1 MRGHFMFT
9 GSLVALVTP
18 MDTKGNVDQVS
29 LKKLVEYH
37 IANGTSAIVSV
48 GTTGES
54 ATLDHHEHIDV
65 IKRTIEYADGKINVI
80 AGTGSNATK
89 EAIELTSRVEN
100 IGVVGCLTVAPY
112 YNKPTQEGLYQHF
125 KAIAENTALPQ
136 IIYNVPGRTC
146 SDIKPETVERLSKIK
161 NIVALKDATGDLS
174 RVYKT
179 RKLVG
184 SEFKLLSGDD
194 ATFLDFMILGGDGV
208 ISVTA
213 NVAAKQVATICELA
227 TKNQIQEAR
236 KLNDTLSAL
245 HSSLF
250 IEPNP
255 TPAKWAC
262 TKLGLMANDTIRLP
276 LVSLTDASVS
286 VVEKALKDAN
296 LL

>member
-1 MRGHFMFT
+1 MFT
-9 GSLVALVTP
+9 GSLVALITP
-18 MDTKGNVDQVS
+18 MDSKGNVDHVS

-65 IKRTIEYADGKINVI
+65 IKRTVDYAQGRINII

-89 EAIELTSRVEN
+89 EAIELTRQVEN

-112 YNKPTQEGLYQHF
+112 YNKPTQEGMYQHF
-125 KAIAENTALPQ
+125 KAIAECTALPQ
-136 IIYNVPGRTC
+136 ILYNVPGRTS
-146 SDIKPETVERLSKIK
+146 SDIKPETVGRLSKIK

-184 SEFKLLSGDD
+184 DDFKLLSGDD

-213 NVAAKQVATICELA
+213 NVAAKQVATICQLA
-227 TKNQIQEAR
+227 ANNQIKEAR
-236 KLNDTLSAL
+236 ALNESLLAL
-245 HSSLF
+245 HNNLF

-262 TKLGLMANDTIRLP
+262 LRLGLIADGTIRLP
-276 LVSLTDASVS
+276 MISLTDASIPA
-286 VVEKALKDAN
+286 VEQALKDAN

>member
-1 MRGHFMFT
+1 MRGRFMFT

-18 MDTKGNVDQVS
+18 MDTKGNVDHVS
-29 LKKLVEYH
+29 LKKMVEYH
-37 IANGTSAIVSV
+37 IENGTSAIVSV

-65 IKRTIEYADGKINVI
+65 IKRTIDYADGRIDII

-89 EAIELTSRVEN
+89 EAIELTRQVEN

-125 KAIAENTALPQ
+125 KAIAESSPLPQ

-146 SDIKPETVERLSKIK
+146 SDIKPETVGRLAKIK
-161 NIVALKDATGDLS
+161 NIVGLKDATGDLS

-184 SEFKLLSGDD
+184 EDFKLLSGDD
-194 ATFLDFMILGGDGV
+194 ATFLDFIILGGDGV

-213 NVAAKQVATICELA
+213 NVAAKQVATVCELA
-227 TKNQIQEAR
+227 FNNQIQQAR
-236 KLNDTLSAL
+236 TLNDTLMGL
-245 HSSLF
+245 HTHLF

-262 TKLGLMANDTIRLP
+262 TRLGLMANGTIRLP
-276 LVSLTDASVS
+276 LVPLSDASIP
-286 VVEKALKDAN
+286 VVEQALKDAK
-296 LL
+296 LI

>member
-1 MRGHFMFT
+1 MRGRFMFT

-18 MDTKGNVDQVS
+18 MDSKGNVDHVS

-37 IANGTSAIVSV
+37 IANDTSAIVSV

-54 ATLDHHEHIDV
+54 ATLDHNEHIDV
-65 IKRTIEYADGKINVI
+65 IKRTIDYADGRIDII

-89 EAIELTSRVEN
+89 EAIELTRQVED

-125 KAIAENTALPQ
+125 KAIAESSPLPQ
-136 IIYNVPGRTC
+136 ILYNVPGRTC
-146 SDIKPETVERLSKIK
+146 SDIKPETVGRLAKIK

-184 SEFKLLSGDD
+184 DDFKLLSGDD
-194 ATFLDFMILGGDGV
+194 ATFLDFIILGGDGV

-213 NVAAKQVATICELA
+213 NVAAKQVATVCELA
-227 TKNQIQEAR
+227 FNNQIQQAR
-236 KLNDTLSAL
+236 LLNDTLMGL
-245 HSSLF
+245 HTHLF

-262 TKLGLMANDTIRLP
+262 ARLGLMANGAIRLP
-276 LVSLTDASVS
+276 LVQLGEASIP
-286 VVEKALKDAN
+286 VVEQALKNAK
-296 LL
+296 LI

>member
-1 MRGHFMFT
+1 MFT

-18 MDTKGNVDQVS
+18 MDTKGNVDHVS

-37 IANGTSAIVSV
+37 IENGTSAIVSV

-54 ATLDHHEHIDV
+54 ATLNHHEHIDV
-65 IKRTIEYADGKINVI
+65 IKRTIDYSDGRIDII

-89 EAIELTSRVEN
+89 EAIELTRQVEN

-125 KAIAENTALPQ
+125 KAIAENTELPQ
-136 IIYNVPGRTC
+136 ILYNVPGRTC
-146 SDIKPETVERLSKIK
+146 SDIKPETVGRLAEIK

-184 SEFKLLSGDD
+184 DEFKLLSGDD
-194 ATFLDFMILGGDGV
+194 ATFLDFIILGGNGV

-213 NVAAKQVATICELA
+213 NVAAKQVATVYELA
-227 TKNQIQEAR
+227 INNQIQQAR
-236 KLNDTLSAL
+236 ALNDTLMAL
-245 HSSLF
+245 HTNLF

-262 TKLGLMANDTIRLP
+262 TRLGLMANGTIRLP
-276 LVSLTDASVS
+276 LVPLSDAAIP
-286 VVEKALKDAN
+286 VVEQALKDAN

>member
-1 MRGHFMFT
+1 MFT
-9 GSLVALVTP
+9 GSLVALITP
-18 MDTKGNVDQVS
+18 MDSKGNVDHVS

-65 IKRTIEYADGKINVI
+65 IKRTVDYAQGRINII

-89 EAIELTSRVEN
+89 EAIELTRQVEN

-112 YNKPTQEGLYQHF
+112 YNKPTQEGMYQHF
-125 KAIAENTALPQ
+125 KAIAECTALPQ
-136 IIYNVPGRTC
+136 ILYNVPGRTS
-146 SDIKPETVERLSKIK
+146 SDIKPETVGRLSKIK

-184 SEFKLLSGDD
+184 DDFKLLSGDD

-213 NVAAKQVATICELA
+213 NVAAKQVATVCQLA
-227 TKNQIQEAR
+227 ANNQIKEAR
-236 KLNDTLSAL
+236 ALNESLLAL
-245 HSSLF
+245 HNNLF

-262 TKLGLMANDTIRLP
+262 LRLGLIADGTIRLP
-276 LVSLTDASVS
+276 MISLTDASIPAM
-286 VVEKALKDAN
+286 EQALKDAN

>member
-9 GSLVALVTP
+9 GSLVALITP
-18 MDTKGNVDQVS
+18 MDSKGNVDHVS

-54 ATLDHHEHIDV
+54 ATLNHHEHIDV
-65 IKRTIEYADGKINVI
+65 IKRTVDYAQGRINII

-89 EAIELTSRVEN
+89 EAIELTRQVEN

-112 YNKPTQEGLYQHF
+112 YNKPTQEGMYQHF
-125 KAIAENTALPQ
+125 KAIAECTALPQ
-136 IIYNVPGRTC
+136 ILYNVPGRTS
-146 SDIKPETVERLSKIK
+146 SDIKPETVGRLSKIK

-184 SEFKLLSGDD
+184 DDFKLLSGDD

-213 NVAAKQVATICELA
+213 NVAAKQVATVCQLA
-227 TKNQIQEAR
+227 ANNQIKEAR
-236 KLNDTLSAL
+236 ALNESLLAL
-245 HSSLF
+245 HNNLF

-262 TKLGLMANDTIRLP
+262 LRLGLIADGTIRLP
-276 LVSLTDASVS
+276 MISLTDASIPA
-286 VVEKALKDAN
+286 VEQALKDAN

>member
-1 MRGHFMFT
+1 MFT

-146 SDIKPETVERLSKIK
+146 SDIKPETVGRLSKIK

>member
-1 MRGHFMFT
+1 MRGRFMFT

-18 MDTKGNVDQVS
+18 MDTKGNVDHVS

-37 IANGTSAIVSV
+37 IASGTCAIVSV

-65 IKRTIEYADGKINVI
+65 IKRTIEYADGRIDII
-80 AGTGSNATK
+80 AGTGANATK
-89 EAIELTSRVEN
+89 EAIELTRRVEN

-112 YNKPTQEGLYQHF
+112 YNKPTQEGMYQHF
-125 KAIAENTALPQ
+125 KAIAESTALPQ
-136 IIYNVPGRTC
+136 ILYNVPGRTS
-146 SDIKPETVERLSKIK
+146 SDIKPETVGRLAKIK

-184 SEFKLLSGDD
+184 DDFKLLSGDD
-194 ATFLDFMILGGDGV
+194 STFLDFMILGGDGV

-213 NVAAKQVATICELA
+213 NVAAKQVATVCELA
-227 TKNQIQEAR
+227 TQNKIKEAR
-236 KLNDTLSAL
+236 MLNDTLLAL
-245 HSSLF
+245 HSNLF

-255 TPAKWAC
+255 TPVKWAC
-262 TKLGLMANDTIRLP
+262 AKLGLMEDATIRLP
-276 LVSLTDASVS
+276 LVSLSEASIP
-286 VVEKALKDAN
+286 VVEKALKEAN